1 MLTINLVCVGKLK
14 ENYLRQAV
22 EEYAKRL
29 SKYCQLKIVELPDEK
44 LPPKLYEAA
53 ILEVKEKESQK
64 IVQAIKMPS
73 YVICLDLKGK
83 EMSSEEFSRK
93 IEDISLKGNSS
104 ITFVI
109 GGTLGMTE
117 EVLKLANEKICFS
130 KMTFPHQLVRVFLL
144 EQLFRA
150 FKISHHETY
159 HW

>member
-1 MLTINLVCVGKLK
+1 MLNVNLVCVGKLK

-44 LPPKLYEAA
+44 LPAKLYEAS

-83 EMSSEEFSRK
+83 EMTSEEFSKK
-93 IEDISLKGNSS
+93 IEDISLKGNSN

-117 EVLKLANEKICFS
+117 EVLKLANEKISFS
-130 KMTFPHQLVRVFLL
+130 QMTFPHQLIRVFLL